1 MPLTR
6 GNTTPRKNERQNCLT
21 MLEYAGRHPPM
32 SNTTAEILSQ
42 PEMWRRAS
50 DLAREVA
57 GLLPRP
63 GERVCVVGCGTS
75 LYMAQAWAALREEAG
90 LGLTDAFAASEL
102 PRGRDYDVLV
112 AISRS
117 GTTTEVAHVLAD
129 APASRSVALT
139 AVPAG
144 PVGERADAVVELAF
158 ADEQSVVQTRFA
170 TTALTLL
177 RAHAGDGGVEQS
189 IVDAERAVSAPLPVD
204 PAAIT
209 QWTFVGRGWTVGLA
223 HEAALKLREAAQAW
237 TEAYPAMEYRHGP
250 ISVTS
255 PTSAVWSMGPLDP
268 ALAAEVRATGAT
280 VVSSPLDPLAC
291 LVLAQRT
298 AVAAAE
304 ARGLDPDRPHNL
316 SRSVVLSGSALRA
329 FA

>member
-1 MPLTR
+1 MI
-6 GNTTPRKNERQNCLT
+6 ED
-21 MLEYAGRHPPM
+21 AGRHPPM

-42 PEMWRRAS
+42 PAMWRQAA
-50 DLAREVA
+50 DLARDVA
-57 GLLPRP
+57 DLLPRH

-90 LGLTDAFAASEL
+90 HGVTDAFAASEL

-144 PVGERADAVVELAF
+144 PVGERADGVIALPF

-170 TTALTLL
+170 TTALSLL

-189 IVDAERAVSAPLPVD
+189 IVDAERAVSAALPLD

-268 ALAAEVRATGAT
+268 SLGDEVRATGAT
-280 VVSSPLDPLAC
+280 VVSSPLDPLAS
-291 LVLAQRT
+291 LVLAQRA
-298 AVAAAE
+298 AVALAE
-304 ARGLDPDRPHNL
+304 ARGMDPDRPHNL